1 MNNRKFAA
9 GVPLRHRLTGI
20 GFAMLAGASLYAI
33 GSIGNASA
41 QSTGGQIF
49 GQGPAGA
56 TVSVHSNSGAHRHVT
71 IKDDGRYTIRSLP
84 LGTYSVSLEKDGKD
98 VDTRRNIPLS
108 VGRGAEVDF
117 ACPQDQCA
125 KAK

>member
-9 GVPLRHRLTGI
+9 GVRLRQRLTGI
-20 GFAMLAGASLYAI
+20 GFAMLAGAGLYAI
-33 GSIGNASA
+33 GGIGNALA

-56 TVSVHSNSGAHRHVT
+56 TVNVHSNSGAHRHAT
-71 IKDDGRYTIRSLP
+71 IRDDGRYTIRSLP